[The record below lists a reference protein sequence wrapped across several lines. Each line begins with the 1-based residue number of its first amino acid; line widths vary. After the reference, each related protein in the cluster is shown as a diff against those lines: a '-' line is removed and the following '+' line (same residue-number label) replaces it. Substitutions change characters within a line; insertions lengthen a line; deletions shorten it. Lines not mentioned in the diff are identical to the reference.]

1 MGLNLTDLTHLHLL
15 LNHIPTIGMVA
26 ALALFLLALVAKSDD
41 LKRAALGF
49 FVCIALLALPTYTS
63 GNAAAAHLADRPED
77 TQAVILAHQTAALR
91 ASLVLELTGLLA
103 WVGLWQ
109 FRRRGHPAAW
119 VMPSVLFLAL
129 VTFGLM
135 AQAAN
140 IAGEISHTEIRAAE
154 NGAAAAPTIAP
165 GGLFDGKRIS
175 KTVKD
180 LNWIWAA
187 SETVHFFGL
196 ATICGVVLLINLRI
210 LGFMKG
216 IPFSTLHALLP
227 WGVLG
232 FALNLFTGMTF
243 FVAAADQYIKNPV
256 FHWKIV
262 FLMLVGA
269 NALYLTVF
277 DETWKLPAG
286 ANASV
291 RDRAIAGAALAGWF
305 AVIYCGDML
314 PFLGNAF

>member
-1 MGLNLTDLTHLHLL
+1 
-15 LNHIPTIGMVA
+15 MVG
-26 ALALFLLALVAKSDD
+26 ALGLFLLALISKSDD
-41 LKRAALGF
+41 LKRASLGF

-63 GNAAAAHLADRPED
+63 GNAAAAHLTERPEA
-77 TQAVILAHQTAALR
+77 TQAIILAHQTAALR
-91 ASLVLELTGLLA
+91 GSILLELTGLIA
-103 WVGLWQ
+103 WLGLWQ
-109 FRRRGHPAAW
+109 FRRRGHPAIW
-119 VMPSVLFLAL
+119 MMPTVLFLAL

-135 AQAAN
+135 AQTAN
-140 IAGEISHTEIRAAE
+140 IAGEISHPEIRAAE
-154 NGAAAAPTIAP
+154 EGGAAAPTIAP
-165 GGLFDGKRIS
+165 GGLFDGKRIA

-187 SETVHFFGL
+187 SETIHFFGL

-210 LGFMKG
+210 LGFMKS

-256 FHWKIV
+256 FHWKVV

-277 DETWKLPAG
+277 DETWELPAG